1 MSYATITFH
10 SIIWNYLS
18 ETYRFWIVHGFQVGS
33 WPGWCRDDRIG
44 ESGSGFLCALAPWQ
58 NFYNLILT
66 FWSDFQADVSSYG
79 GRSFAKEMVEK
90 GMGSHHALRLRKLT
104 WTLKMICFQYRKFL
118 LQMSISRWNVSVFQG
133 CKKKKNNAKIII
145 ILKEKFLNGNLGLI
159 SCGGVG
165 IWIWGATPLD
175 SHDL

>member
-1 MSYATITFH
+1 MTELEKAALDFFVP
-10 SIIWNYLS
+10 LL
-18 ETYRFWIVHGFQVGS
+18 
-33 WPGWCRDDRIG
+33 PGR
-44 ESGSGFLCALAPWQ
+44 

-118 LQMSISRWNVSVFQG
+118 LQRSISRWNVSVFQG
-133 CKKKKNNAKIII
+133 CKKKKEQHKNHHHFEGKV
-145 ILKEKFLNGNLGLI
+145 
-159 SCGGVG
+159 S
-165 IWIWGATPLD
+165 
-175 SHDL
+175 